1 MKRQNKYNKKSTVQI
16 CLRLNKKTD
25 ADIIEYIEL
34 LKKNNIS
41 INGTIRMIFRR
52 VIIRTAE
59 QPDNDGWEVS
69 NYIRECRKIV
79 KKYVMVE
86 KYGGEKSEG
95 DK

>member
-1 MKRQNKYNKKSTVQI
+1 MKRQNKYNKKNTMQI

-41 INGTIRMIFRR
+41 VNGTIRK
-52 VIIRTAE
+52 IIRNMIKATASLPRHLNLDSKLDKFIE
-59 QPDNDGWEVS
+59 
-69 NYIRECRKIV
+69 ECRKIM
-79 KKYVMVE
+79 KN
-86 KYGGEKSEG
+86 YGGEKGEG

>member
-41 INGTIRMIFRR
+41 INGTIRK
-52 VIIRTAE
+52 IIRNMLKATASIPRPLNLDSE
-59 QPDNDGWEVS
+59 LDGFIEES
-69 NYIRECRKIV
+69 RKII
-79 KKYVMVE
+79 K

>member
-41 INGTIRMIFRR
+41 VNGTIRK
-52 VIIRTAE
+52 IIRNMLKATASLPRHLNLDSKLDKFIE
-59 QPDNDGWEVS
+59 
-69 NYIRECRKIV
+69 ECRKII
-79 KKYVMVE
+79 KN
-86 KYGGEKSEG
+86 YGGEKGEG

>member
-25 ADIIEYIEL
+25 ADIIEYIEYL
-34 LKKNNIS
+34 RKYNIS
-41 INGTIRMIFRR
+41 VNGTIKNMFRYR
-52 VIIRTAE
+52 IKILKDTSEIHV
-59 QPDNDGWEVS
+59 DKVDKEVA
-69 NYIRECRKIV
+69 IKI
-79 KKYVMVE
+79 KEIVE

>member
-41 INGTIRMIFRR
+41 VNGTIRMLFRYMIKEISESR
-52 VIIRTAE
+52 ESLSANPEIGRLIEECKEIIK
-59 QPDNDGWEVS
+59 N
-69 NYIRECRKIV
+69 
-79 KKYVMVE
+79 
-86 KYGGEKSEG
+86 YGGENSEG

>member
-34 LKKNNIS
+34 LKKNSISVNGMIKMSIKNTLKTTASMPRPLNIDS
-41 INGTIRMIFRR
+41 KLYKFI
-52 VIIRTAE
+52 E
-59 QPDNDGWEVS
+59 
-69 NYIRECRKIV
+69 ECRKII
-79 KKYVMVE
+79 KN
-86 KYGGEKSEG
+86 YGGEKGEG

>member
-41 INGTIRMIFRR
+41 VNGTIKNMFRYR
-52 VIIRTAE
+52 I
-59 QPDNDGWEVS
+59 
-69 NYIRECRKIV
+69 KILKDTSEIHV
-79 KKYVMVE
+79 DKVDKKVAIKIKEIVE

>member
-41 INGTIRMIFRR
+41 INGTIRK
-52 VIIRTAE
+52 IIRNMLKTTASMPRPLNLDSKTDKFIE
-59 QPDNDGWEVS
+59 
-69 NYIRECRKIV
+69 ECRKII
-79 KKYVMVE
+79 KN
-86 KYGGEKSEG
+86 YGGEKGEG

>member
-41 INGTIRMIFRR
+41 VNGTIRK
-52 VIIRTAE
+52 IIRNMIKATASMPRPLNQDSKTDKFIE
-59 QPDNDGWEVS
+59 
-69 NYIRECRKIV
+69 ECRKII
-79 KKYVMVE
+79 KN
-86 KYGGEKSEG
+86 YGGKKGEG

>member
-34 LKKNNIS
+34 LKKNSIS
-41 INGTIRMIFRR
+41 VNGMIKMS
-52 VIIRTAE
+52 IKNTLKTTASM
-59 QPDNDGWEVS
+59 PRPLNLDSKLDKFIV
-69 NYIRECRKIV
+69 ECRKII
-79 KKYVMVE
+79 KN
-86 KYGGEKSEG
+86 YGGEKDEG

>member
-1 MKRQNKYNKKSTVQI
+1 MKRQNKYNKKNTMQI

-41 INGTIRMIFRR
+41 VNGTIRK
-52 VIIRTAE
+52 IIRNMIKATASLPRPLNLDSKTYKFIE
-59 QPDNDGWEVS
+59 
-69 NYIRECRKIV
+69 ECRKII
-79 KKYVMVE
+79 KN
-86 KYGGEKSEG
+86 YGGEKGEG

>member
-1 MKRQNKYNKKSTVQI
+1 MKRQNKYNKKNTMQI

-41 INGTIRMIFRR
+41 VNGTIRK
-52 VIIRTAE
+52 IIRNMLKATASIPRPLNLDSE
-59 QPDNDGWEVS
+59 LDGFIEES
-69 NYIRECRKIV
+69 RKII
-79 KKYVMVE
+79 K
-86 KYGGEKSEG
+86 KYGGEKGEG

>member
-41 INGTIRMIFRR
+41 INGTIRMAFRNMLKA
-52 VIIRTAE
+52 TASMPRPLNLDSKIYKFIE
-59 QPDNDGWEVS
+59 G
-69 NYIRECRKIV
+69 CRKII
-79 KKYVMVE
+79 KN
-86 KYGGEKSEG
+86 YGGEKGEG

>member
-41 INGTIRMIFRR
+41 INGTIRTVFKR
-52 VIIRTAE
+52 VLIRTAE
-59 QPDNDGWEVS
+59 TPISENDTPELYSYVVQ
-69 NYIRECRKIV
+69 CRKI
-79 KKYVMVE
+79 VE
-86 KYGGEKSEG
+86 KYGGEKGEG

>member
-1 MKRQNKYNKKSTVQI
+1 MKRQNKYNKKNTTQI

-41 INGTIRMIFRR
+41 VNGTIKLVFRR
-52 VIIRTAE
+52 LMIRTAE
-59 QPDNDGWEVS
+59 QLENDNWELA

-79 KKYVMVE
+79 E
-86 KYGGEKSEG
+86 KYGGEKGEG

>member
-1 MKRQNKYNKKSTVQI
+1 MKRQNKYNKKNTMQI

-41 INGTIRMIFRR
+41 VNGTIRKIFRNTLKA
-52 VIIRTAE
+52 TASLPRPLNLDSKTYKFIE
-59 QPDNDGWEVS
+59 
-69 NYIRECRKIV
+69 ECRKII
-79 KKYVMVE
+79 KN
-86 KYGGEKSEG
+86 YGGEKGEG

>member
-41 INGTIRMIFRR
+41 VNGTIRK
-52 VIIRTAE
+52 IIRNILKETASL
-59 QPDNDGWEVS
+59 PRPLNLDSKLDKFIV
-69 NYIRECRKIV
+69 ECRKII
-79 KKYVMVE
+79 K
-86 KYGGEKSEG
+86 KYGGENSEG

>member
-41 INGTIRMIFRR
+41 VNGTIRK
-52 VIIRTAE
+52 IIRNMLKATAE
-59 QPDNDGWEVS
+59 LPEEYVVDFQGLNKFVDD
-69 NYIRECRKIV
+69 CRKII
-79 KKYVMVE
+79 K
-86 KYGGEKSEG
+86 KYGGENSER